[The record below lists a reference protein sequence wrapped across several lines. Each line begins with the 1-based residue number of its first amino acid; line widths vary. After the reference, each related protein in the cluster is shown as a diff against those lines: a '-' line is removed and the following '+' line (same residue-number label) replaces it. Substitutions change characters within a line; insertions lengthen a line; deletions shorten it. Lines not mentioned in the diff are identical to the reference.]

1 MTRIG
6 RISSW
11 IAAIC
16 GVLALAAGGWIA
28 WRTWP
33 RELPYV
39 KRPGPAAIYF
49 RDGQPAIASPTNI
62 LMAEV
67 GDYDSTLQGYLY
79 FDFLRSQAPVDAR
92 HAFFCPAPPPAG
104 QNHPFIFLRV
114 DPDMLHSTAYLGS
127 LVSSGLI
134 PDYSLHSW
142 LDADLVACLR
152 ETEKSVEEF
161 NAPPPLLSDIPDKQL
176 IGPVADFIVFKA
188 TTDRR
193 LLSHAVPAPL
203 VPTQAQARQ
212 LAEDMIVV
220 ARFYSLPLEYFLG
233 IGAMENNYMSVRGD
247 LDHAVWKRRAQRG
260 DVVIRRRRGRVLV
273 RNYSRGVWQITRETL
288 RYAQLLYLRDRST
301 RDYSTLPEALR
312 PSTFQDP
319 DEVEPETLTTYA
331 GLLLRSLLDRF
342 HGSIM
347 QAVGAYN
354 GGPQNPN
361 PDYARSVHA
370 IAQYAQRMVGD
381 AARMSLPPP
390 SAPQRPQPQP
400 VPPSLPA
407 HTRLRPI

>member
-6 RISSW
+6 RIFVS

-16 GVLALAAGGWIA
+16 GALALVTAGWIA

-33 RELPYV
+33 RKLPYV

-49 RDGQPAIASPTNI
+49 RNGEPAIASPTSI

-79 FDFLRSQAPVDAR
+79 FDFLRSQAQVDTR
-92 HAFFCPAPPPAG
+92 QAFFCSGPTPADSNRPV
-104 QNHPFIFLRV
+104 IFLRV
-114 DPDMLHSTAYLGS
+114 DVDMLHSTSYLGS
-127 LVSSGLI
+127 LVAAGLI
-134 PDYSLHSW
+134 PNYSLHSW
-142 LDADLVACLR
+142 LDADLAGCRR
-152 ETEKSVEEF
+152 ETETFVEEF
-161 NAPPPLLSDIPDKQL
+161 NEPPPLLSDIPDKDL
-176 IGPVADFIVFKA
+176 IGPVADFILFKA

-193 LLSHAVPAPL
+193 LLSHADPAPI
-203 VPTQAQARQ
+203 VPSPEQARQ
-212 LAEDMIVV
+212 LAENMIVV
-220 ARFYSLPLEYFLG
+220 ARFYSLPLDTFLG

-273 RNYSRGVWQITRETL
+273 RNYSRGIWQITRETL

-301 RDYSTLPEALR
+301 RDYSALPEALR
-312 PSTFQDP
+312 PTIFQDP

-331 GLLLRSLLDRF
+331 GLILRNLLDRF
-342 HGSIM
+342 HGNIT

-354 GGPQNPN
+354 GGSQNPN

-370 IAQYAQRMVGD
+370 IGQYARRMIGD
-381 AARMSLPPP
+381 AASDTGGRGGGG
-390 SAPQRPQPQP
+390 
-400 VPPSLPA
+400 
-407 HTRLRPI
+407 T